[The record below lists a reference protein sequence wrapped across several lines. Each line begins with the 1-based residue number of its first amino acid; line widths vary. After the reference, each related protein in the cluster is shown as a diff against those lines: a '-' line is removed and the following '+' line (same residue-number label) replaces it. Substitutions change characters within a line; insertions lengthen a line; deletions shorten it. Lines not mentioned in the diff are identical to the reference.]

1 MLRILKLLSLKKKK
15 ILQYIRMIKK
25 IVNFDDE
32 KIKKSD
38 FYKNKK
44 K

>member
-1 MLRILKLLSLKKKK
+1 
-15 ILQYIRMIKK
+15 MIKK
-25 IVNFDDE
+25 NVNFDDE

-44 K
+44 KQMTLMLIIY